1 MGVPER
7 GAWKFRVPSFA
18 SAFGRAHGSSEFR
31 VSLQPSAGR
40 IGPPA
45 HPRSGGFAAKS
56 VNLPLMGCHAVTDG
70 MIDVSLHFRLKSS
83 FCSKHKSSP
92 LPLRGIPLIKGG
104 LTELPLR
111 GFSFGPK
118 GVKNGGLMENREL
131 PGVPL
136 KIQRLQI
143 IKKAPKGSRVHN
155 PHCFRGFFQCRRVSF
170 SFFHGTM
177 CERGFSP
184 SPPSLRMATAGTC
197 R

>member
-7 GAWKFRVPSFA
+7 GAWKFRVPSPA

-31 VSLQPSAGR
+31 VPLQPSAGR

-92 LPLRGIPLIKGG
+92 LPLRGIPPYQGWIDRTAASRLFFWPAG
-104 LTELPLR
+104 
-111 GFSFGPK
+111 
-118 GVKNGGLMENREL
+118 REEGRADGK
-131 PGVPL
+131 PGT
-136 KIQRLQI
+136 
-143 IKKAPKGSRVHN
+143 SR
-155 PHCFRGFFQCRRVSF
+155 C
-170 SFFHGTM
+170 
-177 CERGFSP
+177 
-184 SPPSLRMATAGTC
+184 AA
-197 R
+197 